1 LCGYHG
7 VEHLVAGSE
16 LFDRQNLLHVPLKLP
31 LTPMKTVEL
40 ASIDASCNA
49 NERRAVASGQ
59 VAEAITELVGNTPVL
74 HLRKLVPADAS
85 DVYVKLE
92 YLNPGGSI
100 KDRAALG
107 MITKAEHDGRL
118 KPGAT
123 IFEATAGNT
132 GVGLALIAGVR
143 GYKTVLAV
151 PEGFSQE
158 KIMLMEALGAEVI
171 LTPKA
176 DGIAAAIACIKE
188 RAAKT
193 PNSFVAGQFENQDNP
208 NFHYETTGREFYEQ
222 LGGQVHAIVIGC
234 GTGGTFTGVARYLKE
249 RNPNT
254 LAIAVETQGSVLGG
268 GEKGEHEVE
277 GIGAS
282 FIPKTFDG
290 SLADEIIAVNDHD
303 AFDTVKKLAAIEG
316 VLAGSSSGAN
326 VFAAIAIAKRL
337 GPGKR
342 VATIIPD
349 SAERY
354 LSKDIFHFNEKS

>member
-1 LCGYHG
+1 MNTAEMAPPPPTDGT
-7 VEHLVAGSE
+7 AA
-16 LFDRQNLLHVPLKLP
+16 RK
-31 LTPMKTVEL
+31 
-40 ASIDASCNA
+40 
-49 NERRAVASGQ
+49 R
-59 VAEAITELVGNTPVL
+59 VAEEITELVGETPIL
-74 HLRKLVPADAS
+74 HLRKLSPAGGAGI
-85 DVYVKLE
+85 YAKLE

-107 MITKAEHDGRL
+107 MITRAERAGRL

-132 GVGLALIAGVR
+132 GVGLALIATGR
-143 GYKTVLAV
+143 GYKCILAV

-158 KIMLMEALGAEVI
+158 KVTLMEALGAEVVR
-171 LTPKA
+171 TPKA
-176 DGIAAAIACIKE
+176 DGMMGAINYITE
-188 RAAKT
+188 RTTRTSNA
-193 PNSFVAGQFENQDNP
+193 FIAGQFENQDNP

-222 LGGQVHAIVIGC
+222 MGGEIDAIVIGC
-234 GTGGTFTGVARYLKE
+234 GTGGTFTGVSRFLKE
-249 RNPNT
+249 RNPRT

-268 GEKGEHEVE
+268 GPQGEHEVE

-282 FIPKTFDG
+282 FVPKTFDG

-303 AFDTVKKLAAIEG
+303 AFDMVKKLAAMEG
-316 VLAGSSSGAN
+316 VLAGSSAGAN
-326 VFAAIAIAKRL
+326 VFAAIVIAKRL

-354 LSKDIFHFNEKS
+354 LSKDIYHFNEMR

>member
-1 LCGYHG
+1 
-7 VEHLVAGSE
+7 
-16 LFDRQNLLHVPLKLP
+16 
-31 LTPMKTVEL
+31 MKTAEM
-40 ASIDASCNA
+40 ASLSSPQHADYGRTGSPG
-49 NERRAVASGQ
+49 R
-59 VAEAITELVGNTPVL
+59 VAEEITELVGETPVL
-74 HLRKLVPADAS
+74 HLRKLSPAGSADIYA
-85 DVYVKLE
+85 KLE

-107 MITKAEHDGRL
+107 MITKAERDGRL
-118 KPGAT
+118 QPGAT

-132 GVGLALIAGVR
+132 GVGLALIGSGR

-158 KIMLMEALGAEVI
+158 KVTLMEALGAEVI
-171 LTPKA
+171 RTPRA
-176 DGIAAAIACIKE
+176 EGMSAAIAYIKE
-188 RAAKT
+188 RAART
-193 PNSFVAGQFENQDNP
+193 PNSFIAGQFENQDNP
-208 NFHYETTGREFYEQ
+208 DFHYETTAHEFYDQ
-222 LGGQVHAIVIGC
+222 LRGQIDAVVIGC
-234 GTGGTFTGVARYLKE
+234 GTGGTFTGVARYLKQ

-254 LAIAVETQGSVLGG
+254 LAIAVETDGSVLGG

-290 SLADEIIAVNDHD
+290 SLADEIIAVSDYD
-303 AFDTVKKLAAIEG
+303 AFDMVKKLAAIEG
-316 VLAGSSSGAN
+316 VLAGSSAGAN
-326 VFAAIAIAKRL
+326 VFAAIRIARRL
-337 GPGKR
+337 CPGKR

>member
-1 LCGYHG
+1 
-7 VEHLVAGSE
+7 
-16 LFDRQNLLHVPLKLP
+16 
-31 LTPMKTVEL
+31 MKTAEMAYL
-40 ASIDASCNA
+40 HPPQRA
-49 NERRAVASGQ
+49 NYGRAGDPGR
-59 VAEAITELVGNTPVL
+59 VAEEITELVGDTPVL
-74 HLRKLVPADAS
+74 HLRKLSPAGGADIYA
-85 DVYVKLE
+85 KLE

-107 MITKAEHDGRL
+107 MITKAERAGTLR
-118 KPGAT
+118 PGAT

-132 GVGLALIAGVR
+132 GVGLALIGSGR

-158 KIMLMEALGAEVI
+158 KVTLMEALGAEVVR
-171 LTPKA
+171 TPQA
-176 DGIAAAIACIKE
+176 GGMQAAIDYVKE
-188 RAAKT
+188 RAART
-193 PNSFVAGQFENQDNP
+193 PNSFIAGQFENHDNP
-208 NFHYETTGREFYEQ
+208 DFHYETTARELYEQ
-222 LGGQVHAIVIGC
+222 LGGEIDAIVIGC

-249 RNPNT
+249 RNPRT

-277 GIGAS
+277 GIGSS

-290 SLADEIIAVNDHD
+290 SLADEIIAVSDYD
-303 AFDTVKKLAAIEG
+303 AFDMVKKLAAIEG
-316 VLAGSSSGAN
+316 VLAGSSAGAN
-326 VFAAIAIAKRL
+326 VFAAIGIAKRL

-354 LSKDIFHFNEKS
+354 LSKDIFHFNEKH